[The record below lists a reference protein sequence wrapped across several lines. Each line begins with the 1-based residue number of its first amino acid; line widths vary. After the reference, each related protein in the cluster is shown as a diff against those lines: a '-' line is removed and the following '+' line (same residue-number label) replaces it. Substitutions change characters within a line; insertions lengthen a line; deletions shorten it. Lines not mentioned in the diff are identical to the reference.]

1 MPFGKAK
8 RTVVQDVQ
16 ALDHVREELL
26 ALRGEV
32 SALRTEKRL
41 KDAFIGRDEADM
53 KKRLEGLTDVAHN
66 AMQKAWALQKHNE
79 CMQRDLDL
87 ANSNRY
93 LSEGYRPPGLTIV
106 EHDATL
112 FSQGGTSR
120 YNLYDAFAD
129 HILNVVGGNL
139 LTVEVAFG
147 DGEHALVPRESS
159 PNYKLI
165 QVRSKSRLWTKESQ
179 LNSA

>member
-8 RTVVQDVQ
+8 RTVAQDVQ

-32 SALRTEKRL
+32 TALRTEKRL

-93 LSEGYRPPGLTIV
+93 LSEGYRPPVCMGCNG
-106 EHDATL
+106 D
-112 FSQGGTSR
+112 Q
-120 YNLYDAFAD
+120 
-129 HILNVVGGNL
+129 
-139 LTVEVAFG
+139 EVAYGPCGHIVFC
-147 DGEHALVPRESS
+147 S
-159 PNYKLI
+159 PCASRHVTNVCPICRTTI
-165 QVRSKSRLWTKESQ
+165 QTSLRVYRV
-179 LNSA
+179 